1 MFLRIEKR
9 ALSIVM
15 PGSSYSDT
23 CKFFGITPLVDHHRQ
38 LCSTFFNT
46 ITSDK
51 NHNLFNLLQP
61 RNDPRYSLRNN
72 RAYNIPPVCT
82 NRGKNC
88 YILAMTRQMPPFN
101 KKSRLF
107 FEQIVN
113 MFDMHYVL
121 NKTLWER
128 IFGRGRARG
137 TIL

>member
-9 ALSIVM
+9 ALSIIM

-23 CKFFGITPLVDHHRQ
+23 CKFFGITPLVDNHRQ

-72 RAYNIPPVCT
+72 RAY
-82 NRGKNC
+82 KNS